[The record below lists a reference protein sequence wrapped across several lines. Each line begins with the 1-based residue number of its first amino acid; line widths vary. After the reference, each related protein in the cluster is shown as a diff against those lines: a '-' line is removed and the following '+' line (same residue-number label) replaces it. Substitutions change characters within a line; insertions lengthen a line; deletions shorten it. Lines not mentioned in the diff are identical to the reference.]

1 MEMSHTRIVVAIT
14 AMIVVSIAGLYS
26 SIVFQQMVDA
36 VNQRLPQDEQL
47 NPLGWYW
54 TKYRKLLVK
63 YRQFYPDRAL
73 EKRVTTLGA
82 IGFAALLVAVWAI
95 GFFR

>member
-1 MEMSHTRIVVAIT
+1 MSSTRIVIAIV
-14 AMIVVSIAGLYS
+14 AMIAVSIAGLYS

-36 VNQRLPQDEQL
+36 VNQRLPQDEQF

-54 TKYRKLLVK
+54 MKYRKLLVE

-73 EKRVTTLGA
+73 EKKVKGWGSSA
-82 IGFAALLVAVWAI
+82 SGHYS
-95 GFFR
+95 

>member
-1 MEMSHTRIVVAIT
+1 MSSTRIVIAIV
-14 AMIVVSIAGLYS
+14 AMIAVSIAGLYS

-36 VNQRLPQDEQL
+36 VNQRLPQDEQF
-47 NPLGWYW
+47 NPLGWSW
-54 TKYRKLLVK
+54 MKYRKLLVE

-73 EKRVTTLGA
+73 EKKVKRLGVV
-82 IGFAALLVAVWAI
+82 GFGALLVALWAI